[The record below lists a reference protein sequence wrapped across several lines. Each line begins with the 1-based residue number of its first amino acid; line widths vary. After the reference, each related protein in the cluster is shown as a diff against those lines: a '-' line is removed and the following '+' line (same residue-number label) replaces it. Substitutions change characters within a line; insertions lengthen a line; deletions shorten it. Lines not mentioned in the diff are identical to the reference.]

1 MPRSAGENTEHVDN
15 RQLTL
20 YKASMPMHDPE
31 HPGTVL
37 KTLYLGPLGLT
48 VTEAARGLCVTRQ
61 SLSNIINGHT
71 AITPDMALRLE
82 KAFGTSRQTWLTMQQ
97 RYDLWQAEQK
107 ADLSQVRVFAEMGSS
122 A

>member
-1 MPRSAGENTEHVDN
+1 
-15 RQLTL
+15 
-20 YKASMPMHDPE
+20 MPMRDPE

-37 KTLYLGPLGLT
+37 KTLYLRPLGLT
-48 VTEAARGLCVTRQ
+48 VTEAAKGLCITRQ

-97 RYDLWQAEQK
+97 RYDLWQA
-107 ADLSQVRVFAEMGSS
+107 G
-122 A
+122 

>member
-1 MPRSAGENTEHVDN
+1 
-15 RQLTL
+15 
-20 YKASMPMHDPE
+20 MPMHDPE

-37 KTLYLGPLGLT
+37 KTLYLSPLGLT

-97 RYDLWQAEQK
+97 RYDLWQAEQR
-107 ADLSQVRVFAEMGSS
+107 ADLSQVRVFSEVGSS

>member
-1 MPRSAGENTEHVDN
+1 
-15 RQLTL
+15 
-20 YKASMPMHDPE
+20 MPMRDPE

-48 VTEAARGLCVTRQ
+48 VTEAAKDLCVTRQ
-61 SLSNIINGHT
+61 SLSNLIDGHT

-97 RYDLWQAEQK
+97 RYDSWQTE
-107 ADLSQVRVFAEMGSS
+107 
-122 A
+122 

>member
-1 MPRSAGENTEHVDN
+1 
-15 RQLTL
+15 
-20 YKASMPMHDPE
+20 MPMHDPE

-97 RYDLWQAEQK
+97 RYDLWQAEQR
-107 ADLSQVRVFAEMGSS
+107 ADLSQVRVFAEIRSP

>member
-1 MPRSAGENTEHVDN
+1 
-15 RQLTL
+15 
-20 YKASMPMHDPE
+20 MPMRDPE

-48 VTEAARGLCVTRQ
+48 VTETAKGLCVTRQ
-61 SLSNIINGHT
+61 SLSNLIDGHT

-97 RYDLWQAEQK
+97 RYDLWQAEQR
-107 ADLSQVRVFAEMGSS
+107 ADLSQVRVFSEVEPS